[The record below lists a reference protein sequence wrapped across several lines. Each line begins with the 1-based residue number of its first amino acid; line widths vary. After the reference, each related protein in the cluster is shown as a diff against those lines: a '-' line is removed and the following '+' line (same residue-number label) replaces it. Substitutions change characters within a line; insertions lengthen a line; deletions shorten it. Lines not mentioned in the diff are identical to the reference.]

1 MNEPAKPVNRWL
13 VAGMGMLLQMC
24 LGTVYAWSYFQKP
37 IMSAFGWSN
46 SQTAWTF
53 SLAIF
58 SLGCAAAWG
67 GMKLP
72 KIGPRKLALTGVLL
86 FASGYLIAALALY
99 LKNLPLLWAGYGV
112 VGGAGLGLGYVTPVA
127 TAAKWF
133 PDKKGLVTGMVVMGF
148 GFGALAMSKLIA
160 PILMAI
166 SGGNLVAVFLIT
178 GVLMFSITLP
188 AASFMKNPPAG
199 YSPPSYTPKSLEPK
213 RGQASV
219 SGSGPVSRPPRAEGA
234 SAGECILSRRFL
246 LMWLIFFMNI
256 AAGIMFVGFQ
266 SPMLQDILLKA
277 DPSMTAVSAA
287 AAGATLIAFSS
298 VFNGLGRFLWG
309 GISDHFGQVGTF
321 RLILGTEFFVFL
333 AFPFVSSPLVFSILV
348 CYVLLCYGGGFGTM
362 PAFVLSEFGAE
373 VMPVVYGTILTAWS
387 AAGIVGPQIAA
398 ILKDRVPDRAASLT
412 FSIGAAL
419 LLLGFILTLLL
430 RKKSESI
437 TVTG

>member
-1 MNEPAKPVNRWL
+1 MNAPAKPVNRRL

-67 GMKLP
+67 GMNLQ
-72 KIGPRKLALTGVLL
+72 KIGPRKLALTGGLL
-86 FASGYLIAALALY
+86 FASGYLIAALALS
-99 LKNLPLLWAGYGV
+99 LKNLPLLWVGYGI

-133 PDKKGLVTGMVVMGF
+133 PDKKGLVTGMVIMGF

-160 PILMAI
+160 PRLMAI
-166 SGGNLVAVFLIT
+166 SGGNLVVVFLIT
-178 GVLMFSITLP
+178 GVLMFFITLP
-188 AASFMKNPPAG
+188 AAAFMINPPAA
-199 YSPPSYTPKSLEPK
+199 YNPPNYTQKNSEPK
-213 RGQASV
+213 GAASSAADRG
-219 SGSGPVSRPPRAEGA
+219 PA
-234 SAGECILSRRFL
+234 SAATSAKGSNAKDCIFSRRFL
-246 LMWLIFFMNI
+246 LMWLIFFLNI
-256 AAGIMFVGFQ
+256 AAGIMLVGFQ
-266 SPMLQDILLKA
+266 SPMLQDILLKTN
-277 DPSMTAVSAA
+277 PSTTAVLAA

-309 GISDHFGQVGTF
+309 GISDHFGQIGTF

-333 AFPFVSSPLVFSILV
+333 AFPFVNSPLVFSILV

-362 PAFVLSEFGAE
+362 PAFVLNEFGTE
-373 VMPVVYGTILTAWS
+373 VMPVVYGAILTAWS

-412 FSIGAAL
+412 FTIGAAL
-419 LLLGFILTLLL
+419 LFIGFALTFLL
-430 RKKSESI
+430 RKK
-437 TVTG
+437 

>member
-1 MNEPAKPVNRWL
+1 MNVPAKPVNRWI
-13 VAGMGMLLQMC
+13 VAGMGTVLQLC

-37 IMSAFGWSN
+37 LMSAFGWSN

-72 KIGPRKLALTGVLL
+72 KIGPRKLALAGGVL
-86 FASGYLIAALALY
+86 FASGYLVAALALR
-99 LKNLPLLWAGYGV
+99 LKNLPLLWIGYGV

-133 PDKKGLVTGMVVMGF
+133 PDRKGLVTGMVIMGF

-160 PILMAI
+160 PTLTALA
-166 SGGNLVAVFLIT
+166 GGNLVLVFLAT
-178 GVLMFSITLP
+178 GALMFALTLP
-188 AASFMKNPPAG
+188 AASFMRNPPAG
-199 YSPPSYTPKSLEPK
+199 YAPPDWAPKTPASDKSGARPESSPSAPK
-213 RGQASV
+213 A
-219 SGSGPVSRPPRAEGA
+219 A
-234 SAGECILSRRFL
+234 SAKDCILSRRFL

-256 AAGIMFVGFQ
+256 AAGIMFIGFQ
-266 SPMLQDILLKA
+266 SPMLQDLLLKA
-277 DPSMTAVSAA
+277 DPALSAALTA
-287 AAGATLIAFSS
+287 AAGATLIAASS

-309 GISDHFGQVGTF
+309 GISDRIGQLWTF
-321 RLILGTEFFVFL
+321 RMILGTEFLVFL
-333 AFPFVSSPLVFSILV
+333 AFPVVSSPLVFSVLV

-387 AAGIVGPQIAA
+387 AAGIAGPQIVAN
-398 ILKDRVPDRAASLT
+398 LKDIVPARAASLT
-412 FSIGAAL
+412 FAIGAAL
-419 LLLGFILTLLL
+419 LALGFALTFLL
-430 RKKSESI
+430 RKKGESI
-437 TVTG
+437 TVKR